1 MPEVAIAGA
10 WHRRGRR
17 DGEQSEEEVFVSGG
31 VVNSELRPDL
41 AEFIATNGK
50 FWSSVHLGDG
60 VFTHEAK
67 GSDRRLR
74 CFVQAVADL
83 AGKPLNQLRI
93 LDVAC
98 YEGHYSIEFGLH
110 GAQVVGIE
118 GRDTNLNKARFL
130 KDYFGLNN
138 VSFHQD
144 DVRNVREDKYGRF
157 DAILCAGILYHLDAP
172 AVCEF
177 IESIHNVCD
186 RLAIFET
193 YVSMKPVVSF
203 TYKGRTY
210 WGNRY
215 VEHDEEASASQKHKD
230 LWASIDNP
238 SSFWLTQAS
247 LCNAL
252 EHAGFTSAF
261 VQLNPSLEKQPLD
274 RHTFIALKGST
285 ARILSSPLTD
295 AEVHRDW
302 TETNSRTV
310 DGQPNVERSALWR
323 LSKRH
328 LPQPVKNVIKG
339 VARKLGVMKPQSI
352 PDFNQ
357 LLPPDQRPG

>member
-1 MPEVAIAGA
+1 
-10 WHRRGRR
+10 
-17 DGEQSEEEVFVSGG
+17 VSGG
-31 VVNSELRPDL
+31 VVHNGSQPDL
-41 AEFIATNGK
+41 AEFVASNGN

-60 VFTHEAK
+60 AFTRETK
-67 GSDRRLR
+67 ESDRRLR
-74 CFVQAVADL
+74 CFVQAVADI

-130 KDYFGLNN
+130 KDHFRLGN
-138 VSFHQD
+138 VSFYHD
-144 DVRNVREDKYGRF
+144 DVRNVREDRYGRF
-157 DAILCAGILYHLDAP
+157 DVILCAGILYHLDAP

-177 IESIHNVCD
+177 IKSIHSVCD

-203 TYKGRTY
+203 TYNGRMY
-210 WGNRY
+210 WGSRY
-215 VEHDEEASASQKHKD
+215 VEHDEKASASQKHKD

-252 EHAGFTSAF
+252 VHAGFTSAF

-274 RHTFIALKGST
+274 RHTFIALTGSP
-285 ARILSSPLTD
+285 ARVLSSPLTD
-295 AEVHRDW
+295 AEVDRDW
-302 TETNSRTV
+302 TEANSRKV
-310 DGQPNVERSALWR
+310 DGRPNVERSALWR

-328 LPQPVKNVIKG
+328 LPQPVKDVIKG
-339 VARKLGVMKPQSI
+339 AARKLGIMKPPSI

-357 LLPPDQRPG
+357 LLPPRQRQD